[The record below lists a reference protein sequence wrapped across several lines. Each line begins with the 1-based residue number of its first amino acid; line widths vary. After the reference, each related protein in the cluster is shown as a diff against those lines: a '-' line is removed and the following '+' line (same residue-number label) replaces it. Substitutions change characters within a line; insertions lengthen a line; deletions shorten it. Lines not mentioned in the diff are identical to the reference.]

1 MKLAII
7 GATGFV
13 GRVAVNEA
21 LARGHEVTAIARH
34 TKDLPTNSHLHIA
47 LGDVTDIDWLAQTL
61 KGVDAV
67 ISAFNPG
74 WTDPD
79 LYANFVKGSNA
90 ILKAV
95 EKSGVKRFLVVGGA
109 GSLEVAPGVELIDT
123 PQFPAEIRPGA
134 QGAREMR
141 DALRA
146 GSPLDWTVLSPAAM
160 LAPGQRT
167 GNFRL
172 GTTSLL
178 MNGDAPANISVE
190 DLAVAILN
198 EIEQPQFIKQQF
210 TAAY

>member
-1 MKLAII
+1 
-7 GATGFV
+7 
-13 GRVAVNEA
+13 
-21 LARGHEVTAIARH
+21 
-34 TKDLPTNSHLHIA
+34 
-47 LGDVTDIDWLAQTL
+47 
-61 KGVDAV
+61 
-67 ISAFNPG
+67 
-74 WTDPD
+74 
-79 LYANFVKGSNA
+79 YANFVKGSNA

-134 QGAREMR
+134 QGARELR